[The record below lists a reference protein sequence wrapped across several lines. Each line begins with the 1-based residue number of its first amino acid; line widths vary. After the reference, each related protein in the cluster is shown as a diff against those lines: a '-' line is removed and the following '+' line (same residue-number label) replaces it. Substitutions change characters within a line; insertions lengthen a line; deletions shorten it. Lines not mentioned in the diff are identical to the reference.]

1 MDYLDSNFEEKYVY
15 DTYNKIAYE
24 FSNSRYKV
32 WDSVNK
38 FINELPKNSEVL
50 EVGCGNG
57 KNLLIRNDI
66 IFKGCDISDEF
77 VKICTSRNLDVI
89 KDDITNLS
97 FPNNIFD
104 YTLSVAV
111 IHHMVNEERR
121 LKAIS
126 ELIRI
131 TKPNGQIFIE
141 VWAMEQDNDSRIKFN
156 EQDNLIPFK
165 NKHTGENLGNRF
177 YHIFKKGE
185 LEKLINNFDNV
196 KIINSFYEKG
206 NWGVIIKKINQ

>member
-1 MDYLDSNFEEKYVY
+1 MDYLDRNFEEQYVY
-15 DTYNKIAYE
+15 NTYNKIAYE

-38 FINELPKNSEVL
+38 FISELPKNSEVL

-57 KNLLIRNDI
+57 KNLLIRNDL

-77 VKICTSRNLDVI
+77 VKICKNKQLDVI
-89 KDDITNLS
+89 RDDITNLS
-97 FPNNIFD
+97 FVNDSIDN
-104 YTLSVAV
+104 TLCVAV

-141 VWAMEQDNDSRIKFN
+141 VWAMEQDNDSRIKFD
-156 EQDNLIPFK
+156 EQDNLVPFK

-177 YHIFKKGE
+177 YHVFKQGE

>member
-1 MDYLDSNFEEKYVY
+1 MDYLDINFEEQYVCN
-15 DTYNKIAYE
+15 TYNKIANE

-32 WDSVNK
+32 WDSVFK
-38 FINELPKNSEVL
+38 FISELPKNSEVL

-57 KNLLIRNDI
+57 KNLLIRNDLN
-66 IFKGCDISDEF
+66 FKGCDISEEF
-77 VKICTSRNLDVI
+77 IKICKSRNLDVI

-97 FPNNIFD
+97 FSNNSFD
-104 YTLSVAV
+104 NTLSVAV

-141 VWAMEQDNDSRIKFN
+141 VWAMEQDNDSRIKFE
-156 EQDNLIPFK
+156 EQDNLVPFK
-165 NKHTGENLGNRF
+165 NKHTGENLGSRF

-185 LEKLINNFDNV
+185 LEKLINNFENV
-196 KIINSFYEKG
+196 
-206 NWGVIIKKINQ
+206 

>member
-97 FPNNIFD
+97 FPNNIYD
-104 YTLSVAV
+104 YTLCVAV

-141 VWAMEQDNDSRIKFN
+141 VWAMEQDNDSRIKFD
-156 EQDNLIPFK
+156 EQDNLVPFK

>member
-1 MDYLDSNFEEKYVY
+1 MDYLDRNFEEQYVY
-15 DTYNKIAYE
+15 NTYNKIAYE

-38 FINELPKNSEVL
+38 FISELPKNSEVL

-57 KNLLIRNDI
+57 KNLLIRNDL

-77 VKICTSRNLDVI
+77 VKICKNKQLDVI
-89 KDDITNLS
+89 RDDITNLS
-97 FPNNIFD
+97 FVNDSIDN
-104 YTLSVAV
+104 TLCVAV

-141 VWAMEQDNDSRIKFN
+141 VWAMEQDNDSRIKFD
-156 EQDNLIPFK
+156 EQDNLVPFK

-177 YHIFKKGE
+177 YHVFKKGE